1 MKNKRPRK
9 SMQPSPE
16 RRSESPESTKRSTHS
31 LKRKWLFRFLAVFAL
46 PLFLLA
52 IVEVSLRI
60 AGAGYDPHFFK
71 KVEIGGQTYYRGNDD
86 FGRRFFPRSL
96 VRIPEPIKVPA
107 AKGADTYRIFIFGE
121 SAAMGEP
128 RSNFGAA
135 SFLDVLLSERFPHA
149 KFEIINTSMTAINS
163 HAILPIARETADHQG
178 DLWIIYMGNNEM
190 VGPFGAATVFGVRA
204 PSVWL
209 VRASIALQRL
219 RLVQLVLDLGQ
230 KFHKNKDSGSW
241 HGMEMFMHS
250 QVAPADP
257 HKQKVY
263 QNFKSNLE
271 GILDAGKNSGAKI
284 ILSTMAVNLKDCPPF
299 GSLSTNS
306 LPESSRG
313 KFVELCRNGAAAE
326 AQGNFPEAQLDY
338 QQAAELLPDAAEP
351 RFQLATSLMHLT
363 NSVAART
370 HFQSAVDDDTLP
382 FRSDSSINATIRNAA
397 HRFSPDTVT
406 LCDAAEILAKNQPNG
421 IPGEEIFYEHVHFN
435 PNGNYQLARA
445 WAELVEKQLPAN
457 LKNDTRPEW
466 MSQAECEQLVGLTD
480 WNRVSTLDMILRRVS
495 NPPFSG
501 QSGNAQQVARVKREI
516 DNLQQRLTSEAAT
529 NAQEV
534 YLRALRRAPENYRL
548 HENYAE
554 FLEATHQLPL
564 AIAERKKVCELVPF
578 YYFPFYS
585 LGVDLKEAGSFAEA
599 REAQLRA
606 DALHPGQ
613 SDVRLEL
620 GIIHARQGEWE
631 AARQDLE
638 LARQL
643 NPDDSRTSLFL
654 GEVLWKLNR
663 QNDALDSLREAIRR
677 APMDWQPH
685 YRLAADFTQ
694 LGDLSNAAAEYQ
706 EVLRLDPANIRSKLA
721 LAAVLVNMGH
731 KPEALQQLD
740 EVLRLDPANQSAR
753 EFQRKI
759 MGM

>member
-1 MKNKRPRK
+1 
-9 SMQPSPE
+9 
-16 RRSESPESTKRSTHS
+16 
-31 LKRKWLFRFLAVFAL
+31 
-46 PLFLLA
+46 
-52 IVEVSLRI
+52 
-60 AGAGYDPHFFK
+60 
-71 KVEIGGQTYYRGNDD
+71 
-86 FGRRFFPRSL
+86 
-96 VRIPEPIKVPA
+96 
-107 AKGADTYRIFIFGE
+107 
-121 SAAMGEP
+121 
-128 RSNFGAA
+128 
-135 SFLDVLLSERFPHA
+135 
-149 KFEIINTSMTAINS
+149 
-163 HAILPIARETADHQG
+163 
-178 DLWIIYMGNNEM
+178 
-190 VGPFGAATVFGVRA
+190 
-204 PSVWL
+204 
-209 VRASIALQRL
+209 
-219 RLVQLVLDLGQ
+219 
-230 KFHKNKDSGSW
+230 
-241 HGMEMFMHS
+241 
-250 QVAPADP
+250 
-257 HKQKVY
+257 
-263 QNFKSNLE
+263 
-271 GILDAGKNSGAKI
+271 
-284 ILSTMAVNLKDCPPF
+284 
-299 GSLSTNS
+299 
-306 LPESSRG
+306 
-313 KFVELCRNGAAAE
+313 
-326 AQGNFPEAQLDY
+326 
-338 QQAAELLPDAAEP
+338 
-351 RFQLATSLMHLT
+351 
-363 NSVAART
+363 
-370 HFQSAVDDDTLP
+370 
-382 FRSDSSINATIRNAA
+382 
-397 HRFSPDTVT
+397 
-406 LCDAAEILAKNQPNG
+406 
-421 IPGEEIFYEHVHFN
+421 VHFN